1 MKYNSIYNNFSSGE
15 LSRYLKG
22 RTDIT
27 EYAQGLEEM
36 TNFIPMKQGGAYFRP
51 GSESIGYIPNS
62 IAKFVM
68 VPFTPRDGESYIIAL
83 NPSNGGEQIVITRL
97 GVGVCSVTKAAYIWN
112 TRKDFWNAS
121 TAYDSGNT
129 DHPERLYALNW
140 VQSGDTVIV
149 FDGTGKLAPI
159 VIMRRAENTFIVDS
173 MLGPALAPG
182 LYQPLYLNS
191 PFIPLRVPYKD
202 PNLDPNIKLKVTGVT
217 AGSTVTMTAEDGSA
231 NPVSLF
237 KGDVVGLLVKLTH
250 TASGTGIGFV
260 TAKTSDSQVTVLVL
274 VAFGGTTTSS
284 NFEVSAWNPNDGYP
298 RCGAFY
304 EQRLV
309 CGGSPAF
316 PDTVWLSNT
325 GNIYH
330 FMQRRLLQDASS
342 DTSGFGF
349 FGTLKTT
356 DPFSFIPASVSANSI
371 QWLYPADTLLIG
383 TTLNE
388 YSVYG
393 GTDNALSISTIFVKS
408 ISAHGSSRVQ
418 PVKVGSSILFVS
430 HEGKRILEIPKKLAD
445 YVSAAELS
453 SISEGIIEKSMKLNT
468 TSFNKVESKI
478 RRLAW
483 QETEGILWLLCDD
496 NTSLASSLISLTYDK
511 TSKVIAWAKH
521 YFAYSPRIYS
531 ICCLPDLEKGSI
543 YRLYILMKRTGANY
557 NALEVL
563 SVKNLEDNLFI
574 SSANM
579 GYANTSFMD
588 ATSSLINL
596 AGNTVVSLPSTHTNS
611 VPVGA
616 TYSVFAYI
624 TGNGD
629 SVYLGDFVESGG
641 NITVPVLST
650 YPDCNLT
657 IGVPYTGQI
666 KTMPTEAGAQ
676 FGVAQG
682 SARRTHEITV
692 FVDRSR
698 GGQYK
703 ASKAVDFYPLV
714 EASKMNTNS
723 DLFTGECRLSLNA
736 SPDDHQ
742 VLIVQNKPL
751 PLMIL
756 WLLTKGYTY
765 DV

>member
-22 RTDIT
+22 RTDVT

-51 GSESIGYIPNS
+51 GSEALGYVPNS
-62 IAKFVM
+62 SQKYVM
-68 VPFTPRDGESYIIAL
+68 VPFTPRDGETYIIFL
-83 NPSNGGEQIVITRL
+83 NPSDGTEQISVTRV
-97 GVGVCSVTKAAYIWN
+97 GVGSCSVTKSSYIWN
-112 TRKDFWNAS
+112 TRKDFGSAS
-121 TAYDSGNT
+121 TAYNSSAS
-129 DHPERLYALNW
+129 DHQERLYALNW
-140 VQSGDTVIV
+140 VQSGDTIIV

-159 VIMRRAENTFIVDS
+159 VILRRAENTFVVDS
-173 MLGPALAPG
+173 MLGPALGPG
-182 LYQPLYLNS
+182 TFQPLYLNS
-191 PFIPLRVPYKD
+191 PLIPLRVPYKD
-202 PNLDPNIKLKVTGVT
+202 PNLDPGIKLKVSGVT
-217 AGSTVTMTAEDGSA
+217 ANTTVTMTAEDGSG
-231 NPVSLF
+231 NPVSVF
-237 KGDVVGLLVKLTH
+237 KGDVIGLLVKLTH
-250 TASGTGIGFV
+250 SATGTGIGFV
-260 TAKTSDSQVTVLVL
+260 TAKTSDSQVSVLVL

-284 NFEVSAWNPNDGYP
+284 NFEISAWNPNDGYP

-316 PDTVWLSNT
+316 PDTVWLSLT

-330 FMQRRLLQDASS
+330 FMQRRLQQDATT

-349 FGTLKTT
+349 FGNIKTT
-356 DPFSFIPASVSANSI
+356 DPFTFIPASVSANSI
-371 QWLYPADTLLIG
+371 QWMYPSETLLIG

-388 YSVYG
+388 YSVSG
-393 GTDNALSISTIFVKS
+393 GSDSPLSLSTIFVKN
-408 ISAHGSSRVQ
+408 ISSHGSSRVQ
-418 PVKVGSSILFVS
+418 PIKIGSSILFVS
-430 HEGKRILEIPKKLAD
+430 HEGKRILEIPKKLTD
-445 YVSAAELS
+445 YVTAAELS
-453 SISEGIIEKSMKLNT
+453 SISEGIIEKSMTLNT
-468 TSFNKVESKI
+468 TSFSKVESKI

-496 NTSLASSLISLTYDK
+496 KTSPSSSLISLTYDK
-511 TSKVIAWAKH
+511 TAKVIAWAKH
-521 YFAYSPRIYS
+521 YFTHNPRIYS
-531 ICCLPDLEKGSI
+531 ICCLPDSDKGSI
-543 YRLYILMKRTGANY
+543 YRLYLLMKRAGATY

-563 SVKNLEDNLFI
+563 TVKNLEDNLFI
-574 SSANM
+574 TANM

-588 ATSSLINL
+588 ATDSLINS
-596 AGNTVVSLPSTHTNS
+596 AGNTLVSLPSSHINT
-611 VPVGA
+611 VPSGA

-629 SVYLGDFVESGG
+629 SVYLGDFVENAGK
-641 NITVPVLST
+641 ITVPALST
-650 YPDCNLT
+650 YPNCNLT

-682 SARRTHEITV
+682 SARRSHEITV

-703 ASKAVDFYPLV
+703 ASKAVDYYSLV
-714 EASKMNTNS
+714 ESSKLNTNS

-742 VLIVQNKPL
+742 VVIVQNKPY
-751 PLMIL
+751 PMMIL